1 LEQWILNAIFLVQYD
16 ESQITPDENDGT
28 FSCLEQNNA
37 MAAAC
42 KKVS

>member
-1 LEQWILNAIFLVQYD
+1 MMQ
-16 ESQITPDENDGT
+16 SQITPDENDGT

-42 KKVS
+42 KKSQLDLRE